1 MLPGNLES
9 TVEQLLEEHFGGQ
22 FRLMNVSTVGGGCIH
37 HATRLETNRGDY
49 FLKYNQPKE
58 VENFRAEARGLK
70 LLAEAEE
77 LPVPE
82 VIAVGDN
89 GERSYILMEFLAAAP
104 RAKDFWQA
112 FGQGLAALHRY
123 TQAEFGLDHHNY
135 IGRLRQRNQPHRDW
149 IDFFVQERLEFQLEL
164 AETSGVAPKDLR
176 PALERL
182 YPRLR
187 DLIPYE
193 PPSLLHGDL
202 WSGNFLVGPQGQAC
216 IVDPAIYYGHREA
229 EIAFT
234 RLFGGYSPTFYQA
247 YHEAWPLQSGWENR
261 VPLMNLYPL
270 MVHLNLFGRGYLPD
284 IQAILTKFA

>member
-1 MLPGNLES
+1 MLPGKLES
-9 TVEQLLEEHFGGQ
+9 TVEALLGDHFGGQ
-22 FRLMNVSTVGGGCIH
+22 FRLKGVSTVGGGCIH
-37 HATRLETNRGDY
+37 HATRLETDRGDY
-49 FLKYNQPKE
+49 FLKYNQPRE
-58 VENFRAEARGLK
+58 VENFRAEARGLE
-70 LLAEAEE
+70 LLASTGE
-77 LPVPE
+77 LTVPE

-89 GERSYILMEFLAAAP
+89 GEKSYILMEFLDAAP
-104 RAKDFWQA
+104 RANDFWQA
-112 FGQGLAALHRY
+112 FGRGLAALHRH
-123 TQAEFGLDHHNY
+123 TRDRFGLDHNNY
-135 IGRLRQRNQPHRDW
+135 IGRLPQRNNPHSDW
-149 IDFFVQERLEFQLEL
+149 IDFFVEERLEFQLEL
-164 AETSGVAPKDLR
+164 AEASGVAPRDLR
-176 PALERL
+176 PAFERL

-216 IVDPAIYYGHREA
+216 IVDPAVYYGHREA

-247 YHEAWPLQSGWENR
+247 YNEAWPLQTGWENR
-261 VPLMNLYPL
+261 VPLLNLYPL